1 MGTHTLLCKTCAS
14 FTQHK
19 KNMALVAAR
28 AGRMALASVAQGA
41 RCMSAAAAADPH
53 HDTWMKETVA
63 KYAVKDI
70 PNFEFSV
77 EFLLGI
83 PVPHHQFEQPP
94 ILVEVANRNAD
105 LDMGH

>member
-1 MGTHTLLCKTCAS
+1 VG
-14 FTQHK
+14 
-19 KNMALVAAR
+19 
-28 AGRMALASVAQGA
+28 
-41 RCMSAAAAADPH
+41 
-53 HDTWMKETVA
+53 
-63 KYAVKDI
+63 KYSVKDI

-94 ILVEVANRNAD
+94 ILVEVANRNAE